1 MKELLLQMN
10 FFLFVLNNKFL
21 LLSVSTCRYVAYR
34 QYTFWT
40 TTSEIVMA
48 IRVLNMPTEDWQL
61 MSLGGSYAT
70 LLNLDLCSVTTAS
83 FSCLRCLIVRG
94 LGVACSI
101 GWRSLFS
108 AWYDGSCLH
117 NRSSSNTVLM

>member
-1 MKELLLQMN
+1 MKELLLQMI

-40 TTSEIVMA
+40 TTSEIVIA

-83 FSCLRCLIVRG
+83 FSCMRCDREGFRGGLQHWLEVPFFSMVRWE
-94 LGVACSI
+94 L
-101 GWRSLFS
+101 
-108 AWYDGSCLH
+108 
-117 NRSSSNTVLM
+117 SS